1 MVMSRGE
8 YKYGTTAST
17 DHGQTEIVTS
27 GSTSANCHLNRTHYG
42 SNIWFVEF
50 SDASLWSC
58 SHAYPLS
65 VVLYKRLVLGEP
77 QRKLPRPGERD
88 SDRKII
94 EFHQEE
100 PSNDH
105 GERQS

>member
-1 MVMSRGE
+1 MSRGE
-8 YKYGTTAST
+8 YSRAST

-27 GSTSANCHLNRTHYG
+27 GSTSANYYLNRTHYG
-42 SNIWFVEF
+42 RNIWFVEF
-50 SDASLWSC
+50 SGASLRSY
-58 SHAYPLS
+58 SQVYPLP

-88 SDRKII
+88 ADRKII
-94 EFHQEE
+94 EFHREE

-105 GERQS
+105 SERQS